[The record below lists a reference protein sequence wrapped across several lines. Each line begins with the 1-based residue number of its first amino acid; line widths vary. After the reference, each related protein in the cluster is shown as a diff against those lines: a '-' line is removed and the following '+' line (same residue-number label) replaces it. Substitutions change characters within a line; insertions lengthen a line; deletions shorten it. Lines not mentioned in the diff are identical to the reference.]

1 MESRVDARLKRLR
14 LLNEADLAALPYG
27 HDLAPTMT
35 DHEPAEGGGISLAD
49 TEEAP
54 SAAAGVLEQ
63 ISRYVVQAHIGHL
76 GGLTNTFV

>member
-35 DHEPAEGGGISLAD
+35 DDEPAEGGGISLAD

-54 SAAAGVLEQ
+54 SAAGVLEQ
-63 ISRYVVQAHIGHL
+63 ISRYVVSSKLILDISAD
-76 GGLTNTFV
+76 